1 MELLKKLLGILL
13 DLLKKGLDLLR
24 GKGLGE
30 IAKKLGLALGGLFLL
45 ICTGKSLHALHRAR
59 RKAREIKKAV
69 RRAEEV
75 RQKGLFAPPVLTSR
89 PIPGPRRAAAGQGRA
104 PGRGAMTVMTVM
116 TSKKCP
122 GSQKPV
128 IRHGSLFINK
138 LKIVLYK

>member
-45 ICTGKSLHALHRAR
+45 ICTGKSLHALHRAK

-75 RQKGLFAPPVLTSR
+75 RQKVHARKHRGKKTGKKSLVKRLARTVLL
-89 PIPGPRRAAAGQGRA
+89 G
-104 PGRGAMTVMTVM
+104 
-116 TSKKCP
+116 
-122 GSQKPV
+122 
-128 IRHGSLFINK
+128 
-138 LKIVLYK
+138 

>member
-75 RQKGLFAPPVLTSR
+75 RQKVHAPR
-89 PIPGPRRAAAGQGRA
+89 PEAPGQEDREEEPGEKAGPQGAAGLSGEKFIVPKTGTAKAA
-104 PGRGAMTVMTVM
+104 PVFLRPR
-116 TSKKCP
+116 S
-122 GSQKPV
+122 
-128 IRHGSLFINK
+128 
-138 LKIVLYK
+138 

>member
-45 ICTGKSLHALHRAR
+45 LCAGKSLHALHRAR

-75 RQKGLFAPPVLTSR
+75 RRKVHARKHRGKKTGKKSLVKRLARKVLL
-89 PIPGPRRAAAGQGRA
+89 G
-104 PGRGAMTVMTVM
+104 
-116 TSKKCP
+116 
-122 GSQKPV
+122 
-128 IRHGSLFINK
+128 
-138 LKIVLYK
+138 